1 MRFIK
6 PTREENIIITI
17 LLSISFGLCI
27 GVIAKWGHC
36 DNPDHYTKEEVEAI
50 VTQIIKEQQ

>member
-1 MRFIK
+1 MRVVK
-6 PTREENIIITI
+6 PNKEEKLIIII

-36 DNPDHYTKEEVEAI
+36 DNPDHYTEEEVKAI
-50 VTQIIKEQQ
+50 VNQILKEQQ